1 MKIGLMIDNW
11 TYQDLLSCL
20 ENKKPFSFSRFGD
33 GEWNAIFRKEGT
45 NCDGHKYYKDMG
57 DALSDVIMGQPD
69 YRLGMQ
75 NMAARV
81 QGGKIKGFLDLYE
94 LKIAWC
100 NADMLHRASIK
111 NNIEPFFKAL
121 SGRNTVMIGPGY
133 LKGISKKVKYQ
144 HFIEVLPVN
153 CWQQK
158 EYVIEECRKIRL
170 KKPVFS
176 FSASMGANV
185 MIDILHKELKGAT
198 LIDAGS
204 VYDPYV
210 GINKR
215 GYHGDIIKRENE

>member
-1 MKIGLMIDNW
+1 MIDNW
-11 TYQDLLSCL
+11 TYQDLLLCL
-20 ENKKPFSFSRFGD
+20 ERKKSFSFSRFGD

-45 NCDGHKYYKDMG
+45 NCDGHKYFKDMG
-57 DALSDVIMGQPD
+57 DALADVIMEKPT

-111 NNIEPFFKAL
+111 SNIEPFFMAL
-121 SGRNTVMIGPGY
+121 SKRNTVMIGPRY
-133 LKGISKKVKYQ
+133 LKNIISKVKYK
-144 HFIEVLPVN
+144 HFIEIFPKD
-153 CWQQK
+153 CWVQR
-158 EYVIEECRKIRL
+158 EYIMEECRKVKL
-170 KKPVFS
+170 DKPVFS

-185 MIDILHKELKGAT
+185 MIDILHKELKDVT

-210 GINKR
+210 GVDIR
-215 GYHGDIIKRENE
+215 GYHKDIIKRENAGMS